1 MIVLYILLAIAL
13 LICLLLSL
21 KINLHIIYEDELR
34 IYLRILFIKIPIVP
48 DDDSGFDIS
57 KLTKNKKD
65 ADEGD
70 LQEAKGSNQ
79 SSSSIID
86 KLNSVRKVLSIFSDA
101 FHKHLH
107 VKLTKIHIRVATPD
121 AAQTAILY
129 GAISTAIV
137 CIIEVIESI
146 TNLDRIKKSSISVEP
161 DFLSEKTDI
170 KLRISLYVSVL
181 GAIKVLMKSFIKY
194 YSTNNKTQIINR
206 KENGNG

>member
-1 MIVLYILLAIAL
+1 MIVLYILIAIAL

-21 KINLHIIYEDELR
+21 RINLHIIYEDELK

-48 DDDSGFDIS
+48 EGDSGFDIS
-57 KLTKNKKD
+57 KLRKKKKD
-65 ADEGD
+65 TDEGSAEED
-70 LQEAKGSNQ
+70 KAAVKASP
-79 SSSSIID
+79 SVID
-86 KLNSVRKVLSIFSDA
+86 KLNSVRKVISIFSDA

-107 VKLTKIHIRVATPD
+107 VKLTKIHVRVATPD

-170 KLRISLYVSVL
+170 KLRISLYVSVF
-181 GAIKVLMKSFIKY
+181 GAIKVLMKSFINY
-194 YSTNNKTQIINR
+194 YSASNKTQIINR